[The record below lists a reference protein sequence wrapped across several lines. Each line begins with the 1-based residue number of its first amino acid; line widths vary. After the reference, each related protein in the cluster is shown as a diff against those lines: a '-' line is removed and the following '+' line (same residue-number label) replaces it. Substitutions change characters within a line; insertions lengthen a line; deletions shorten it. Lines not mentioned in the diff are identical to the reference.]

1 MLGLLLAQSNVLG
14 DLQLGSHW
22 HTDNTGRRY
31 SGPFSA
37 SNGHCV
43 GRLQA
48 GLTGNQLG
56 NRCAVVA
63 DFFSGCSL
71 QPCLQPVTWL
81 VTLPCNF
88 RKSVRKNANLSARL
102 LTALPL
108 VKPAV
113 SVRTCFQ
120 KRF

>member
-56 NRCAVVA
+56 NRCAVVGA
-63 DFFSGCSL
+63 LTTCAAALTAMS
-71 QPCLQPVTWL
+71 P
-81 VTLPCNF
+81 
-88 RKSVRKNANLSARL
+88 R
-102 LTALPL
+102 LTALISSGEPL
-108 VKPAV
+108 RSTAMA
-113 SVRTCFQ
+113 CFMVLT
-120 KRF
+120 